1 MRPPAGIPSTDTE
14 LNPFDV
20 VVLSDV
26 ARDAIGAPAMA
37 SLGQWVERAGGGLLV
52 AGGAAVFGERGYRQT
67 EIERLAP
74 VTFERRDEPSLA
86 LVLVLDRSWSM
97 NGTSMEL
104 CKTAAQA
111 AVDVMADEQALGVL
125 TFDDRYDWNIPL
137 RNVGANRA
145 DIRRKIADITA
156 GGETLIFP
164 ALEQA
169 YLALHTAKARV
180 KHVVLLSDGKSYPD
194 QYEALVGKMVKAN
207 ITVSTVA
214 VGPSADPE
222 LLRNIAQWG
231 RGRAHRVAD
240 ANQLPQ
246 IFVKEAKDASS
257 PAFDENNITP
267 VVKTPAFLT
276 GVDLKHMPPLLGR
289 TATVLKDTALEV
301 LATPADDPLLAF
313 WPIGLGR
320 TAVFASDVKDRWAA
334 QWVGWREYGPF
345 FTALIRALERRRPPA
360 VTLDA
365 VAGPVHGAARS
376 VAISVEARDTGRPL
390 PGSSSSGCDCSG
402 PGSGASRGEP
412 PPGRTRP
419 IRGVGHRKRHSAAD
433 DRDVGRGSRRRDRR
447 SVSSH
452 TSRSRSGAPLQAR
465 RRSDAAID
473 CVGDRRRVASHVRLT
488 RLFDNRPAL
497 ATSSTLA
504 GTRRNRTRPL
514 VRRSGLEASPA
525 VRRRR
530 RVFGCCLTPQDTIVA
545 QGPGVQTPPGRA
557 RPTALWLRSAR

>member
-1 MRPPAGIPSTDTE
+1 M
-14 LNPFDV
+14 
-20 VVLSDV
+20 
-26 ARDAIGAPAMA
+26 
-37 SLGQWVERAGGGLLV
+37 Q
-52 AGGAAVFGERGYRQT
+52 
-67 EIERLAP
+67 
-74 VTFERRDEPSLA
+74 
-86 LVLVLDRSWSM
+86 
-97 NGTSMEL
+97 L
-104 CKTAAQA
+104 CKAAAQA

-125 TFDDRYDWNIPL
+125 TFNDRYDWNIPI

-169 YLALHTAKARV
+169 YLALRTAKARV

-194 QYEALVGKMVKAN
+194 EYEALVGRMVKAN

-240 ANQLPQ
+240 ANELPQ
-246 IFVKEAKDASS
+246 IFVKETKDASS

-289 TATVLKDTALEV
+289 TATVLKDSALEV

-320 TAVFASDVKDRWAA
+320 TAVFASDVKDRWGAR
-334 QWVGWREYGPF
+334 WVGWREYGPF

-365 VAGPVHGAARS
+365 AAGPVHGAARLG
-376 VAISVEARDTGRPL
+376 RNLRRGPRHGRPL
-390 PGSSSSGCDCSG
+390 PGSPAPGCHCSG
-402 PGSGASRGEP
+402 PGPRASRGQP
-412 PPGRTRP
+412 SPGRTRP
-419 IRGVGHRKRHSAAD
+419 IRGLGRRKRHSPAD
-433 DRDVGRGSRRRDRR
+433 DRDVRRGSRRRDRR

-452 TSRSRSGAPLQAR
+452 SSRSCSGAPLQAR

-497 ATSSTLA
+497 APSSSLA
-504 GTRRNRTRPL
+504 GTRRNRARPL
-514 VRRSGLEASPA
+514 VPRLAL
-525 VRRRR
+525 R
-530 RVFGCCLTPQDTIVA
+530 RVRLFDDDSVYS
-545 QGPGVQTPPGRA
+545 GPF
-557 RPTALWLRSAR
+557 